1 MRDSSGAKELS
12 QMRVIRSQVTR
23 MRRLVEDLLDVSRI
37 DRRGGV
43 SIEPEPID
51 LAEEIREAVA
61 RTSREHAERTI
72 SAEVPDTL
80 PIRADRDRVG
90 QVLTNLLDNAVKYS
104 PDGGPVSLRARALGD
119 DVEVLVLDTGIGISA
134 EQAEVIFER
143 FFQADVDAGRRFGGL
158 GLGLYITRAII
169 EAHGGEIGAQPN
181 AEAGRGTQ
189 IRFTLPRVARV
200 ASAVTE
206 PIPPFVARRG

>member
-1 MRDSSGAKELS
+1 MK
-12 QMRVIRSQVTR
+12 VIRSQVTR

-43 SIEPEPID
+43 SIEPEPLD

-61 RTSREHAERTI
+61 RTGREYPQRTI
-72 SAEVPDTL
+72 TAEMPDAL

-104 PDGGPVSLRARALGD
+104 PEGGPVTVRARAIGEQ
-119 DVEVLVLDTGIGISA
+119 VEVRVLDAGVGISA
-134 EQAEVIFER
+134 DQAEVIFER
-143 FFQADVDAGRRFGGL
+143 FFQADADAGRRFAGL
-158 GLGLYITRAII
+158 GLGLYITRAIV
-169 EAHGGEIGAQPN
+169 EAHGGEISAERN
-181 AEAGRGTQ
+181 AEAGHGTV

-200 ASAVTE
+200 AANATE
-206 PIPPFVARRG
+206 EAIPPFVARRG

>member
-1 MRDSSGAKELS
+1 GEKELS

-37 DRRGGV
+37 DRRGAV

-51 LAEEIREAVA
+51 LAEEVREAVA
-61 RTSREHAERTI
+61 RTGREHPQRTI
-72 SAEVPDTL
+72 TAEVPDTL

-104 PDGGPVSLRARALGD
+104 PEGGPVTARAREAGD
-119 DVEVLVLDTGIGISA
+119 GVEIEVLDTGLGISA
-134 EQAEVIFER
+134 DQAEVIFER

-158 GLGLYITRAII
+158 GLGLYITRAIV
-169 EAHGGEIGAQPN
+169 EAHGGEISAGPN
-181 AEAGRGTQ
+181 AEAGHGTI
-189 IRFTLPRVARV
+189 IRVTLPRVARV
-200 ASAVTE
+200 ATPAHE
-206 PIPPFVARRG
+206 AIPPFVARRG